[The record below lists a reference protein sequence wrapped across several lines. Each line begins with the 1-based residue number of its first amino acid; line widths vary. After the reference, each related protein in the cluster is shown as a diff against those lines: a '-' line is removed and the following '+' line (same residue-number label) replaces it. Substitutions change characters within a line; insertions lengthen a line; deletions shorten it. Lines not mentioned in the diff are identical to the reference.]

1 MEVYDAVARK
11 LAHDAAT
18 AALHDSQVAPGDI
31 THLVTFSCTGFAA
44 PGWEISL
51 ITDLGLPPSTQRLHL
66 GFMGC
71 HAGINA
77 LSCAQALWQAD
88 PSRTILLVGVELCS
102 LHYQPGLSR
111 DVILPNSLFGDG
123 AAAAVI
129 GNSTS
134 VGASPTL
141 ELLATGSHHI
151 PNSEKAMS
159 WQIGDAGFRMTLDAS
174 VPDLIKAS
182 LRKAMQE
189 LVSSAG
195 ARLEAIAH
203 WAIHPGGPRILE
215 ACLQALELPDD
226 AGAVS
231 RAVMQSCGNMSSV
244 TVLFVLQRLLDEGAS
259 GYVGSA
265 AFGPGLCAEMA
276 LLRIP

>member
-1 MEVYDAVARK
+1 
-11 LAHDAAT
+11 
-18 AALHDSQVAPGDI
+18 
-31 THLVTFSCTGFAA
+31 
-44 PGWEISL
+44 
-51 ITDLGLPPSTQRLHL
+51 
-66 GFMGC
+66 
-71 HAGINA
+71 
-77 LSCAQALWQAD
+77 
-88 PSRTILLVGVELCS
+88 
-102 LHYQPGLSR
+102 
-111 DVILPNSLFGDG
+111 
-123 AAAAVI
+123 
-129 GNSTS
+129 
-134 VGASPTL
+134 
-141 ELLATGSHHI
+141 
-151 PNSEKAMS
+151 
-159 WQIGDAGFRMTLDAS
+159 
-174 VPDLIKAS
+174 
-182 LRKAMQE
+182 MQE